1 MKKQKRRGRGLTIL
15 IVILALA
22 LTGAIVWG
30 VAMAAQSLIQYG
42 DSAQIGQK
50 EEEEQISGESMD
62 QEADTAPVEPE
73 LQEGLPRNRYDPACF
88 IETDGIRTYDS
99 DTVSGVAG
107 VDVSAHQQDIDWAQV
122 KAAGIEFAMI
132 RLGYRGYVSG
142 ELALDEYFERN
153 IQEALD
159 AGLQVGVYFFSQA
172 LNEEEAVEEAEYV
185 LYWLEH
191 YDITYPVV
199 FDWEEVSAADART
212 NEMNML
218 LLTSCAKAFCET
230 IENAGYRAGIYFNQA
245 YGYQQFNLLSLKD
258 YIFWLAQYEEVPT
271 FVYNFQMLQY
281 SNSGTVPGIEGPVDL
296 NICFWNKG

>member
-1 MKKQKRRGRGLTIL
+1 MNKQKRHSRGLTI
-15 IVILALA
+15 VIILLALA

-30 VAMAAQSLIQYG
+30 VSSAAQTLLQYS

-50 EEEEQISGESMD
+50 EEETQISGESMTSESD
-62 QEADTAPVEPE
+62 EVEEPAI
-73 LQEGLPRNRYDPACF
+73 QEGLPRNRYEPACF
-88 IETDGIRTYDS
+88 VEENGIRRYES
-99 DTVSGVAG
+99 DTIEGVPG
-107 VDVSAHQQDIDWAQV
+107 VDVSAHQQEIDWTQV
-122 KAAGIEFAMI
+122 KEAGIEFAMI
-132 RLGYRGYVSG
+132 RLGYRGYGSG
-142 ELALDEYFERN
+142 DLALDEYFERN
-153 IQEALD
+153 IQGAQA
-159 AGLQVGVYFFSQA
+159 AGIEVGVYFFSQA

-185 LYWLEH
+185 LYWLQH

-199 FDWEEVSAADART
+199 FDWEEVSAAEART

-230 IENAGYRAGIYFNQA
+230 IEEAGYRAGIYFNQA

-281 SNSGTVPGIEGPVDL
+281 TNNGTVPGIEGPVDL
-296 NICFWNKG
+296 NICFWSKA

>member
-1 MKKQKRRGRGLTIL
+1 MNQQKRRGRGLTIL

-22 LTGAIVWG
+22 LTGAIIWG
-30 VAMAAQSLIQYG
+30 IATAAQSLLQYSN
-42 DSAQIGQK
+42 SAQIGRK
-50 EEEEQISGESMD
+50 EEEEQISGESMSED
-62 QEADTAPVEPE
+62 SAVDSAEPE
-73 LQEGLPRNRYDPACF
+73 LVEGLPRNRYEPSCF
-88 IETDGIRTYDS
+88 IETNGIRTYES
-99 DTVSGVAG
+99 ETVEGVAG
-107 VDVSAHQQDIDWAQV
+107 IDVSAHQQEIDWAQV

-142 ELALDEYFERN
+142 ELALDEYYERN
-153 IQEALD
+153 MQGALE

-172 LNEEEAVEEAEYV
+172 LNEEEAKEEAEYV

-191 YDITYPVV
+191 YDITYPVI
-199 FDWEEVSAADART
+199 FDWEEVSASDART

-218 LLTSCAKAFCET
+218 LLTSCAKTFCET
-230 IENAGYRAGIYFNQA
+230 IEEAGYRAGIYFNQA

-258 YIFWLAQYEEVPT
+258 HIFWLAQYEEVPT